1 MANNEDS
8 LAVESSD
15 NVSEQEGK
23 ILEIS
28 GETKF
33 FIKNEEEMVGG
44 NENRNLPKSSEIS
57 TPKSTEISEEIY
69 QSLYKKGY
77 VRPSTLI
84 TEVSDSSNDDEVD
97 EENSDCENCKKS
109 TEMAALASKVE
120 DMMIPE
126 DKKDDVDDKSK
137 QE

>member
-97 EENSDCENCKKS
+97 EENCDCKNCKKD
-109 TEMAALASKVE
+109 TERAALASKAE
-120 DMMIPE
+120 TSRRLKI
-126 DKKDDVDDKSK
+126 
-137 QE
+137 